1 MNGPTASPAIR
12 ILTVLSLAFAV
23 ALTSGC
29 GGGGKSGKDQVS
41 GKVTMG
47 GNAVSGEITFIG
59 SDGKEV
65 KSPLAPDGGYQI
77 IGLPKGKAEILITK
91 GLASGGAP
99 VPKGAGEMP
108 GMPAAGGGTLPPASY
123 AKKGNGLSVDV
134 TGGDQKHDIT
144 LNP

>member
-29 GGGGKSGKDQVS
+29 GGGKSGKDQVT

-59 SDGKEV
+59 SDGKEI
-65 KSPLAPDGGYQI
+65 KSPLGPEGNYQVS
-77 IGLPKGKAEILITK
+77 GLPKGKAEILVTK
-91 GLASGGAP
+91 GLAAGAP